1 MINFFLNGQKY
12 STESSITLSQLL
24 NYFNYNTE
32 LLVVEYNNFICPKK
46 LWNSLEITEN
56 NNIEII
62 SIVGGG

>member
-12 STESSITLSQLL
+12 TTENTITLSDLL
-24 NYFNYNTE
+24 KYFNCNTE

-46 LWNSLEITEN
+46 LWNSIKITEN

>member
-1 MINFFLNGQKY
+1 MINFFLNGQQY
-12 STESSITLSQLL
+12 TTENSITMSELL
-24 NYFNYNTE
+24 KYFNYNTE

-46 LWNSLEITEN
+46 LWNSIKIKEN

>member
-12 STESSITLSQLL
+12 STEGSITLSQLL

-32 LLVVEYNNFICPKK
+32 LLVVEYNKFICPKK
-46 LWNSLEITEN
+46 LWNSIEITEN
-56 NNIEII
+56 NSIEII

>member
-1 MINFFLNGQKY
+1 MINFLLNGQKY
-12 STESSITLSQLL
+12 STENSITLSQLL

-46 LWNSLEITEN
+46 LWNSIEITEN